1 MQSVIRT
8 NEGNCSLLVTLVA
21 IHPYPSPQAVPLANA
36 FLKGFVANAPL
47 EIALADF
54 FANQPAT
61 GCVAELV
68 RQRPAAIG
76 FSMYA
81 WNRVLCQEVARGVA
95 RQLPGTVLF
104 AGGPEVTADSWGV
117 MSGAPFDFLV
127 VGEGEQP
134 FAEICSRLAA
144 GDRVAGI
151 PGVVAR
157 EGNAMEMPTA
167 VPLADLDAI
176 PSPYLNGIL
185 DAGSSKGI
193 LWQLSRGCGFA
204 CDFCFD
210 SLGGRGVRRFS
221 LARVEAELHHFA
233 AQGVAQ
239 VFVLDSTFNQDATR
253 AKAILRLIARIAPR
267 IHFHFEVRSEFIDRE
282 MAHLFA
288 RITCSLQIGL
298 QSADPEVLKGVNRV
312 FRQKDFAARIAL
324 LNGCGAVFGFDLM
337 YGLPGDSLAG
347 FARSLDFA
355 LGLYPNHLDIFPLA
369 ILPGT
374 ALSLRSDSLG
384 LHHLAEP
391 PYTLL
396 SSPTFSTEEMV
407 QARMLAT
414 ACDVF
419 YTRGKAV
426 AWFNGVVAPL
436 GLKPSDFL
444 QEFGSWLTAKKGG
457 TVCET
462 DLDDGEI
469 WLLQRDFLTRM
480 FSCKGG
486 KRLLPLVLDLVD
498 YHHHYAA
505 ALQTPPPEP
514 PGRKELKKMALLKL
528 PCRVAPSARLAEFRY
543 EILDI
548 LEAGAPDV
556 RAFVDLFPASGSWA
570 VIYPGVDGICTESIS
585 EPYYRLLEQLD
596 GSTPAGL
603 TAAKLGIGADEAR
616 QFLEFAVSEGI
627 VVPVR

>member
-1 MQSVIRT
+1 M
-8 NEGNCSLLVTLVA
+8 LVTLVA
-21 IHPYPSPQAVPLANA
+21 IHPYPSPQAIPLANA
-36 FLKGFVANAPL
+36 FLKGYAANAPL
-47 EIALADF
+47 EITLADF
-54 FANQPAT
+54 FANQPAA

-68 RQRPAAIG
+68 RQHPDAIG

-81 WNRVLCQEVARGVA
+81 WNRAFCLEVARNVA
-95 RQLPGTVLF
+95 SQLPGIVLF
-104 AGGPEVTADSWGV
+104 AGGPEATADPQGV
-117 MSGAPFDFLV
+117 MSGASFDFLV

-134 FAEICSRLAA
+134 FAEICSRLSA
-144 GDRVAGI
+144 GRGVAGI

-157 EGNAMEMPTA
+157 GGDAGGMPPL

-176 PSPYLNGIL
+176 QSPYLNGIL
-185 DAGSSKGI
+185 DAGSSKGV

-210 SLGGRGVRRFS
+210 SLGGRGVRCFS
-221 LARVEAELHHFA
+221 LARLEAELHHFA
-233 AQGVAQ
+233 AHGVAQ
-239 VFVLDSTFNQDATR
+239 VFVLDSTFNQDAVR

-267 IHFHFEVRSEFIDRE
+267 IHFHFEVRSEFIDKE

-298 QSADPEVLKGVNRV
+298 QSADTEVLKGVNRV
-312 FRQKDFAARIAL
+312 FKPKDFAARIAL

-337 YGLPGDSLAG
+337 YGLPGDTLPG

-374 ALSLRSDSLG
+374 ALALRSDSLG

-396 SSPTFSTEEMV
+396 SSPTFGPEAMA
-407 QARMLAT
+407 QARMLAC
-414 ACDVF
+414 ACDIF

-444 QEFGSWLTAKKGG
+444 QEFGAWLKAKRGAMP
-457 TVCET
+457 VEA
-462 DLDDGEI
+462 DLGDDEI
-469 WLLQRDFLTRM
+469 WQMQREFLTRLYGR
-480 FSCKGG
+480 KGG
-486 KRLLPLVLDLVD
+486 KRLLALVLDLVD

-514 PGRKELKKMALLKL
+514 PGRRELKKMALLKI
-528 PCRVAPSARLAEFRY
+528 PGRVAPSARLAEFRY

-556 RAFVDLFPASGSWA
+556 RAFADHFPASGSWA

-585 EPYYRLLEQLD
+585 EPYYRFLEQLD
-596 GSTPAGL
+596 GRTPAGL
-603 TAAKLGIGADEAR
+603 IAATLGIGADEAR

-627 VVPVR
+627 VVPVC